1 MQPEPA
7 IAASGEP
14 LAGIVLLG
22 GAHGALAMARSFG
35 RLGIPVALVTNDH
48 PLPRWSHFVERQF
61 GWPGPD
67 APDAAGY
74 LLKLA
79 MQHGF
84 RGWLL
89 LPGGDGEVKLVA
101 AEQQRLGSAFRLMSS
116 DWAELNTLCD
126 KQLLAQRAA
135 DAGIAVPRNFRVRS
149 ESDAATV
156 DMTFPVVLKPAMRVA
171 WNAFTQAKAW
181 RADNREQFVKLYR
194 EAAALVGADNV
205 VVQELIE
212 GGGEAQLSYAAL
224 WHNGEPVLEMTAQ
237 RTRQYPIEFSYTS
250 TFVEVCPN
258 DAVRDASRKL
268 LKAGH
273 FEGLVEIEYKFDARE
288 GIYKILDVNPRP
300 WSWIAL
306 CDAAGLNLAQAMQEI
321 ACGRTVRPVTA
332 KTNVAWV
339 HTTRDLA
346 AALQLI
352 ARDRLDIDV
361 YLGSFKRRLVFST
374 FALDDPMPAIVD
386 IPITLYRV
394 ITRRLFSSAP
404 APAKLGPAKLELTV
418 HAGPYSRDRRGDE
431 MPR

>member
-1 MQPEPA
+1 MTLGDK
-7 IAASGEP
+7 ASRGP
-14 LAGIVLLG
+14 LAGVVLLG
-22 GAHGALAMARSFG
+22 GAHGTLAMARSFG
-35 RLGIPVALVTNDH
+35 RLGIPVALVTDDH

-61 GWPGPD
+61 DWPGPD
-67 APDAAGY
+67 APDATGF
-74 LLKLA
+74 LLELA
-79 MQHGF
+79 ARHGLHN
-84 RGWLL
+84 WLL

-101 AEQQRLGSAFRLMSS
+101 SEQPRLGSAFRLMSS
-116 DWAELNTLCD
+116 DWDELSTLCD

-135 DAGIAVPRNFRVRS
+135 DAGIAVPRNFRIRS
-149 ESDAATV
+149 ESEAATV
-156 DMTFPVVLKPAMRVA
+156 DMTFPVVLKPAMRLD

-181 RADNREQFVKLYR
+181 RADSREQFVTLYR
-194 EAAALVGADNV
+194 DAAELVGADNV

-212 GGGEAQLSYAAL
+212 GGGEAQFSYAAL
-224 WHNGEPVLEMTAQ
+224 WHDGAPVMEMTAR

-250 TFVEVCPN
+250 TFVEVVPN

-268 LKAGH
+268 LRAGH

-288 GIYKILDVNPRP
+288 GIYKVLDVNPRP

-306 CDAAGLNLAQAMQEI
+306 CDAAGLNLAQAMQDI
-321 ACGRTVRPVTA
+321 ACGHTLRPAAA
-332 KTNVAWV
+332 KANVAWV
-339 HTTRDLA
+339 HATRDLA

-352 ARDRLDIDV
+352 VRDRLDIDV
-361 YLGSFKRRLVFST
+361 YLGSFKRRVAFAT
-374 FALDDPMPAIVD
+374 FALDDPMPALVD

-418 HAGPYSRDRRGDE
+418 HAGPYGRDRRGDE